1 MTYNQVNSIRRR
13 NTGFW
18 KGLLLPFLVFYAM
31 LSLVPDFFS
40 ERGVFMTDTRLQRM
54 ARVLVNYSIGV
65 KKGERL
71 GIRTSSNAT
80 PLVREIY
87 REALR
92 AGALP
97 ETFVSLPGLSE
108 ILYKEASDEQLSYVL
123 PTQRMLFAEYETM
136 ISLWAATNTKELNNI
151 DHSRTALVHKASQE
165 VMETYMRR
173 TSEGAFRWVAALYP
187 TEAFAQDAEMSLED
201 FEDFTYNACFLDDED
216 PVASWQALSTQQ
228 ERLVQWLKGKHTV
241 HLLGQD
247 TDLTLSI
254 EGRPFINCDG
264 HLNFPDG
271 EFFTGPVENSANG
284 YIRYSFPCSFNGV
297 SVEDVRLRFEDG
309 VVVEASALR
318 GQEYL
323 DRMLNIDD
331 GARRLGEFA
340 FGNNPRVNRCIRHT
354 LFDEKMYGTV
364 HLALGKSIPISLG
377 VNESAIHWDM
387 VCDLRKGSEIR
398 VDGELFC
405 KDGQFIV

>member
-1 MTYNQVNSIRRR
+1 MAD
-13 NTGFW
+13 
-18 KGLLLPFLVFYAM
+18 L
-31 LSLVPDFFS
+31 
-40 ERGVFMTDTRLQRM
+40 RLQRM
-54 ARVLVNYSIGV
+54 AKVLVNYSIGV

-71 GIRTSSNAT
+71 AIRAPALAA

-87 REALR
+87 REAIR

-97 ETFVSLPGLSE
+97 ETFISLPGLNE
-108 ILYKEASDEQLSYVL
+108 ILLKEGSDEQLAYI
-123 PTQRMLFAEYETM
+123 PQPQRLIFEEYETM
-136 ISLWAATNTKELNNI
+136 ISLWAEANTKSLNNV
-151 DHSRTALVHKASQE
+151 DPARAALAQKAIRD

-173 TSEGAFRWVAALYP
+173 SMEGTFRWVAALYP
-187 TEAFAQDAEMSLED
+187 TDASAQDAEMSLEE
-201 FEDFTYNACFLDDED
+201 FEDFAYRACFLDEED
-216 PVASWQALSTQQ
+216 PVACWKDLSRKQ
-228 ERLVQWLKGKHTV
+228 ERLVQWLKGKRSI
-241 HLLGQD
+241 HLRGQD

-297 SVEDVRLRFEDG
+297 SIEDVRLRFENG
-309 VVVEASALR
+309 VVVEATAAR
-318 GQEYL
+318 GQAYL
-323 DRMLNIDD
+323 DQMLSVDE

-340 FGNNPRVNRCIRHT
+340 FGNNRYVDRCIRHT
-354 LFDEKMYGTV
+354 LFDEKMAGTV
-364 HLALGKSIPISLG
+364 HLALGASIPESLG

-387 VCDLRKGSEIR
+387 VCDLRAGSEIR

-405 KDGQFIV
+405 KDGEFVV